1 MAISKLTFVCSVLST
16 SASFAAEVDKLIFDF
31 ICNYKIPKIKKNT
44 LIKDKENGGLN
55 MINFSLFDK
64 ALKICWVKRFCSEG
78 NQPWKIIS
86 LRLLSNVGG
95 TLLFYCNYNV
105 KYLTLNVKLPAFYN
119 EIILHWQ
126 EINNV
131 IPKTKKGV
139 LDQIIWNNSFIKINN
154 TSVYFESWHQVGVTK
169 LSTLV
174 DENKTRLL
182 SFHEFS
188 QKFKIKC
195 NFLQFIGLTSTIPG
209 KWKKYLKEE
218 NQTNTTNLI
227 AIDKMTCKTIHR
239 LLVENRDSN
248 PPTAEKKLME
258 TGFSKEECKKIYS
271 IPFVATKEIKLLMFQ
286 YKIIHNILYTNAVLH
301 KMKKVEH
308 PFCPYCPNVEQTV
321 THVFVFCPI
330 AV

>member
-1 MAISKLTFVCSVLST
+1 
-16 SASFAAEVDKLIFDF
+16 
-31 ICNYKIPKIKKNT
+31 
-44 LIKDKENGGLN
+44 

-78 NQPWKIIS
+78 NQPWKIIP

-139 LDQIIWNNSFIKINN
+139 LDQIIWNNSFIKNN
-154 TSVYFESWHQVGVTK
+154 KLNASVCFESWHQVGVTK
-169 LSTLV
+169 LSRLV

-209 KWKKYLKEE
+209 KWKK
-218 NQTNTTNLI
+218 NTTNLI
-227 AIDKMTCKTIHR
+227 TIDKMTCKTIHR
-239 LLVENRDSN
+239 LLVE
-248 PPTAEKKLME
+248 TAEKKLME
-258 TGFSKEECKKIYS
+258 MGFSKEEGKKIYS
-271 IPFVATKEIKLLMFQ
+271 IPFVATKEIKLSMFQ

-301 KMKKVEH
+301 KMKKVED

-321 THVFVFCPI
+321 THLFVF
-330 AV
+330 